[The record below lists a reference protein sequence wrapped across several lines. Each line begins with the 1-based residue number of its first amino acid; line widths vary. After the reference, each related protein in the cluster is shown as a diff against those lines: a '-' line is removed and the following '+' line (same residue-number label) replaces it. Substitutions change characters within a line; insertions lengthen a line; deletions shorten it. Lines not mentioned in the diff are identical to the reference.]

1 MGAVIKRVYDE
12 ASEADGFRVL
22 VDRLWPRGVSRDRA
36 AIDLWLKD
44 VAPSPDLR
52 IRWHVGSEGWDDF
65 VEDYRGELASNPA
78 VDELRMLHV
87 EHPLLTLVYASRD
100 TERNHAVILQ
110 EFLDRSEGAPRTVA
124 DDNSESSVDQQA

>member
-22 VDRLWPRGVSRDRA
+22 VDRLWPRGISRDRA
-36 AIDLWLKD
+36 SIDLWLKD

-52 IRWHVGSEGWDDF
+52 LRWHVGSEGWNDF
-65 VEDYRGELASNPA
+65 VEDYRAELASNPA
-78 VDELRMLHV
+78 VDELRELHI
-87 EHPLLTLVYASRD
+87 EHPLLTLVYAARD

-110 EFLDRSEGAPRTVA
+110 EFLDRSEGAPRNGPQ
-124 DDNSESSVDQQA
+124 DDSESSADHQA